1 MASLSGEP
9 SGRIGYGVASV
20 ASSSLSLSSAPD
32 DDVDVDEDEDA
43 RAVLVER
50 RDDDDMR
57 DACLWCGVLLANAPC
72 IVVAVVAN
80 IANVTVDE

>member
-20 ASSSLSLSSAPD
+20 ASSLSLSSSCD
-32 DDVDVDEDEDA
+32 DVDEDEDA

-50 RDDDDMR
+50 RDDDDVH

-72 IVVAVVAN
+72 IVVVAVVVAN
-80 IANVTVDE
+80 IVANVDE